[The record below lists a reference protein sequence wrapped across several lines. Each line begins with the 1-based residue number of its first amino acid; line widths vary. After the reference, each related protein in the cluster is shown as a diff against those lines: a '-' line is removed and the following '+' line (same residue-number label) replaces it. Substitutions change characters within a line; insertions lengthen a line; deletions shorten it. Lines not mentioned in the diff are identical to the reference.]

1 MPDERAGRRV
11 RNLEVTQ
18 LAISSTDIR
27 NQLAAGRDP
36 RFLLPAT
43 VLAYIRKHGL
53 YVVKALTQTGRMVS
67 GFHRAVTILD

>member
-1 MPDERAGRRV
+1 MTSPAGLV
-11 RNLEVTQ
+11 RQVEITQ

-27 NQLAAGRDP
+27 RQLAAGRDP

-53 YVVKALTQTGRMVS
+53 YGGNET
-67 GFHRAVTILD
+67 RAQKE